1 MQVILEGN
9 TSILSISNIGD
20 LEEFDFNIDDINEE
34 ADLNEIYEQINSYY
48 ESSELDLATD
58 TLKYRVINPEDINY
72 LAIKDNEDEKEIS
85 LDDTILEHKSIDS
98 ISKFLDNANIGDLI
112 YLRKEEGRVS
122 IEYSLEEIDKLT
134 FEYFDCLGEL
144 DQSDLLAESYYDI
157 ICDSI
162 DLDKIKSKN
171 EQAQIDR
178 FDFEPDLIYGE
189 FYRVLYDAENDEKRL
204 EKIDIP
210 GYYFLDSSVNS
221 DELLN

>member
-9 TSILSISNIGD
+9 VSILSISNIGD
-20 LEEFDFNIDDINEE
+20 LEEFDFSLDDINEE
-34 ADLNEIYEQINSYY
+34 SNLNEIYEQIDSYY

-58 TLKYRVINPEDINY
+58 TLKYKVINPEDINY
-72 LAIKDNEDEKEIS
+72 LAIKDENEQEIN

-98 ISKFLDNANIGDLI
+98 ISKFLESANVGDLI
-112 YLRKEEGRVS
+112 YLRKEQGRASV
-122 IEYSLEEIDKLT
+122 EYSLEEIDRLT

-144 DQSDLLAESYYDI
+144 EQSDLLAQSYYDI

-162 DLDKIKSKN
+162 DLDNIKSKD

-178 FDFEPDLIYGE
+178 FNFEPDLIYGE
-189 FYRVLYDAENDEKRL
+189 FYRVLFDEENNEKRL
-204 EKIDIP
+204 EKIDVP

-221 DELLN
+221 DELLK

>member
-1 MQVILEGN
+1 MQVILEGDV
-9 TSILSISNIGD
+9 SILSISNIGN

-34 ADLNEIYEQINSYY
+34 ADLNEIYEQIDSYY

-58 TLKYRVINPEDINY
+58 NLKYKVINPEDINY
-72 LAIKDNEDEKEIS
+72 LAIKDENEKEIN
-85 LDDTILEHKSIDS
+85 LDDAILEHKSIDS
-98 ISKFLDNANIGDLI
+98 ISKFLDNANVGDLI
-112 YLRKEEGRVS
+112 YLRKEQGRASV
-122 IEYSLEEIDKLT
+122 EYSLEEIDRLT

-144 DQSDLLAESYYDI
+144 EQSDLLAQSYYDI

-162 DLDKIKSKN
+162 DLDNIKSNN

-189 FYRVLYDAENDEKRL
+189 FYKVLYDEENNQKRL
-204 EKIDIP
+204 EKIDVP